1 MSTFIQQ
8 GCIKM
13 IKSESKDIYNITKD
27 FIFK

>member
-13 IKSESKDIYNITKD
+13 IKSESKYIYNITKD